1 MEAERRSGNGREAG
15 WGQPGDRLL
24 FLLLFLLGLGAR
36 AALLLADPPFWFD
49 EDWTLEVGTLPLGE
63 MLARLAGEDFHPPL
77 SYLVL
82 GGWARLW
89 GALGVERE
97 LPLRLLPALLG
108 SLAGPVLFLAL
119 RARGV
124 PPLFAFLGGSLW
136 AFLPQALL
144 QDTEF
149 RMYPLAALLVALSLL
164 GSVRGAFPLWAFGTG
179 LALYTHYLAGAAAL
193 SLGFPFGPK
202 RALLPLLPFLPWVPI
217 LLGQA
222 GRVKE
227 VARWNL
233 EASARLKEVLGLL
246 WEVPD
251 PLFLPLG
258 GLFWGLALLG
268 LLRERQALLP
278 FVLAVGLLFALGFQP
293 VSPRYL
299 PVLLPVLAY
308 GAGVAA
314 WRGGLAGAALLLA
327 LPLAW
332 WALLPWTLLMR
343 HVTSMIWLY
352 P

>member
-1 MEAERRSGNGREAG
+1 MSEKTS
-15 WGQPGDRLL
+15 L
-24 FLLLFLLGLGAR
+24 LLLFLLALLPR
-36 AALLLADPPFWFD
+36 LSLLLADPPFWFD
-49 EDWTLEVGTLPLGE
+49 EGWTLEVGALPLGE
-63 MLARLAGEDFHPPL
+63 MLPRLAGEDFHPPL

-108 SLAGPVLFLAL
+108 SLVGPVLFLSL

-124 PPLFAFLGGSLW
+124 PPFFAFLGGSLW
-136 AFLPQALL
+136 TFLPQALL

-164 GSVRGAFPLWAFGTG
+164 GAVRGAFPLWASGTA

-193 SLGFPFGPK
+193 SLGLPFGPK
-202 RALLPLLPFLPWVPI
+202 RVLLPLLPFLPWVPAI
-217 LLGQA
+217 LGQA
-222 GRVKE
+222 GRVDE

-233 EASARLKEVLGLL
+233 EASARLKEVLALL
-246 WEVPD
+246 WQVPD
-251 PLFLPLG
+251 PLFIPLG
-258 GLFWGLALLG
+258 GLFWGLALWG

-278 FVLAVGLLFALGFQP
+278 FALAVGLLFALGFQP

-308 GAGVAA
+308 GAGMAA
-314 WRGGLAGAALLLA
+314 WRGGLAGGALLLA
-327 LPLAW
+327 LLLAW
-332 WALLPWTLLMR
+332 ASLLPWTALARLATSWPGLL
-343 HVTSMIWLY
+343 
-352 P
+352 